1 MNTLTMQRL
10 PFRLHDF
17 TRYAWV
23 SDHAKDAWQPRI
35 HRITACRHE
44 IERRAVA
51 AGLQPCMLQ
60 VVPPEQLTAQSHD
73 LAQHDLVVLP
83 LDRVRSQGTAYHT
96 VLAGAKPAEPFHWR
110 VVIGSTQ
117 NVEEFKAAWDANDQ
131 RRVRTLLGYPACCRD
146 FFEEVWV
153 KEKFIDTTW
162 PMACNTQA
170 KKEIDSHIV
179 EVDGPV
185 QANVLLRWLG
195 VRAVSHL
202 PCRFDCS
209 ATIEQANRSL
219 AVARDAGYAEEISW
233 LLEILDWPTE
243 WSVLHGIAEI
253 KTPVLKIMTVSDAT
267 AQKYVVRRMGHI
279 YPQEGIHGLAFPYRQ
294 PARLRITDSRN
305 FQRGLAHSMKHHEK
319 DQKLN

>member
-1 MNTLTMQRL
+1 
-10 PFRLHDF
+10 
-17 TRYAWV
+17 
-23 SDHAKDAWQPRI
+23 
-35 HRITACRHE
+35 
-44 IERRAVA
+44 
-51 AGLQPCMLQ
+51 
-60 VVPPEQLTAQSHD
+60 VPPEQLTAQTHD

-202 PCRFDCS
+202 PCRFDCP
-209 ATIEQANRSL
+209 ATIEQETNPWQWQ
-219 AVARDAGYAEEISW
+219 EM
-233 LLEILDWPTE
+233 LDMKRKYPGSSRFWIGQQNGPYCMG
-243 WSVLHGIAEI
+243 L
-253 KTPVLKIMTVSDAT
+253 
-267 AQKYVVRRMGHI
+267 QKSKR
-279 YPQEGIHGLAFPYRQ
+279 PC
-294 PARLRITDSRN
+294 
-305 FQRGLAHSMKHHEK
+305 
-319 DQKLN
+319 